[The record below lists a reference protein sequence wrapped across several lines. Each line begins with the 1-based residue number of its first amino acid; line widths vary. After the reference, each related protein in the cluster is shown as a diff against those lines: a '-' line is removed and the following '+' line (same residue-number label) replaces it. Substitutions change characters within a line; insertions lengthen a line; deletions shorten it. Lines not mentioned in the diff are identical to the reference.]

1 MSRHVGFA
9 KLLNRLA
16 GSPWVLSSG
25 SFVLTAL
32 LIRTNGLNFF

>member
-16 GSPWVLSSG
+16 GNPWVLSSG
-25 SFVLTAL
+25 SFVVTAL
-32 LIRTNGLNFF
+32 LIRTNSFNLL

>member
-1 MSRHVGFA
+1 MSPRVDIA

-32 LIRTNGLNFF
+32 LIRSISFNLF

>member
-1 MSRHVGFA
+1 MSRRIGIA
-9 KLLNRLA
+9 KRLNRLA

-32 LIRTNGLNFF
+32 LIRSNSFNLF